1 MYQSVYNNKPL
12 TQEEVQKK
20 LSSNIITVG
29 NNVLIKHNYGIK
41 RPINLLHYIQNK
53 HFKEL
58 VFTKN
63 NIIELNCCLGG
74 IDNNTFLTQISN
86 IIR

>member
-12 TQEEVQKK
+12 TKEEVQQK

-41 RPINLLHYIQNK
+41 KPINLLKYTQYK
-53 HFKEL
+53 HFKQM

-63 NIIELNCCLGG
+63 NTIELNCCLDG
-74 IDNNTFLTQISN
+74 IDNNNFLTQISN